1 MSAIFAEKVGNMIE
15 TKNTS
20 TLPKGHPV
28 NIYSEEK
35 ELIQSLGKEL
45 LETDPEAEDQ
55 KFYNIFNQLQ
65 EIERRF
71 ERKENQLFPVLEQ
84 KGWTGPSKNMWSFH
98 DTIREQFRLLRKK
111 IEDRHFSE
119 AKQDAQYLVSSIF
132 RLLLVEDNVLFPNAL
147 ELLTE
152 SDWKQVRK
160 GEEEIGW
167 MMATAPAAFPETVEK
182 YIHPSQDHIRRDL
195 SFDIENA
202 SHYDEGYMTVEQVNL
217 LLKTMPLDLTYV
229 DENDKVIFYN
239 RGEERVFPRSAGII
253 GREVKFCHPPK
264 SVGTVLKI
272 LEEFRKRTRS
282 EASFWIDFKGRL
294 IYIRYFAVRDEQKIY
309 RGVIEMSQDITDI
322 KNIEGEKRLLDWN

>member
-1 MSAIFAEKVGNMIE
+1 MTETLETSA
-15 TKNTS
+15 
-20 TLPKGHPV
+20 LPKGHPV
-28 NIYSEEK
+28 SIYSEEK
-35 ELIQSLGKEL
+35 LLIQTLGKEL
-45 LETDPEAEDQ
+45 LETDPEAENQ

-65 EIERRF
+65 QVERRF

-111 IEDRHFSE
+111 IEGRNFAE
-119 AKQDAQYLVSSIF
+119 ARQDAQYLVSSIF
-132 RLLLVEDNVLFPNAL
+132 RLLLTEDSVLFPNAM

-152 SDWKQVRK
+152 DDWKKVRK

-167 MMATAPAAFPETVEK
+167 MLPQEPAAYPEVKEEA
-182 YIHPSQDHIRRDL
+182 YIHPSEDHTKREL
-195 SFDIENA
+195 SFSLENT
-202 SHYDEGYMTVEQVNL
+202 SHYDEGYMTVDQVNL
-217 LLKTMPLDLTYV
+217 LLRTMPLDITYV

-272 LEEFRKRTRS
+272 LEEFRKGTKN
-282 EASFWIDFKGRL
+282 EASFWINFKGRL
-294 IYIRYFAVRDEQKIY
+294 IYIRYFAVRDKQKNY

-322 KNIEGEKRLLDWN
+322 KKIEGEKRLLEWS